1 MGGRVE
7 PSLAKNVGYLC
18 VGALVRSLPALI
30 VSVIPTGLPLPIV
43 AGPLRGMKWIAG
55 AAAGQGKG
63 LSVVVGRSE
72 ARQLRVARSIVSR
85 SDTAFD
91 VGANVGVYT
100 LLFARYSK
108 RVFAFEP
115 LPRNVR
121 YLHRA
126 LQLNRVSNATIVPW
140 ALSDGVGL
148 TSLREGSN
156 AALGTLDPSGGQ
168 PCVTTSCDAFVSTYG
183 VIPDV
188 MKVDVEGAELSVL
201 QGAVDTL
208 NRARPAILLSTHGE
222 RARSACLAFL
232 QELAYEVRP
241 LDGIDPDTASEFLC
255 TANRP

>member
-1 MGGRVE
+1 
-7 PSLAKNVGYLC
+7 
-18 VGALVRSLPALI
+18 VRSLPPLI

-63 LSVVVGRSE
+63 LSVVVNRSE
-72 ARQLRVARSIVSR
+72 ALQLRVARSIVSR

-100 LLFARYSK
+100 LLFARYSR

-121 YLHRA
+121 YLHRT

-168 PCVTTSCDAFVSTYG
+168 PCATTSCDAFVSTYG
-183 VIPDV
+183 VAPDV

-208 NRARPAILLSTHGE
+208 NRARPTILLSTHGE
-222 RARSACLAFL
+222 VARSACLTFL
-232 QELAYEVRP
+232 QELAYQVRP
-241 LDGIDPDTASEFLC
+241 LDGTDPDRASEFLC
-255 TANRP
+255 AVNRPLRSRATG